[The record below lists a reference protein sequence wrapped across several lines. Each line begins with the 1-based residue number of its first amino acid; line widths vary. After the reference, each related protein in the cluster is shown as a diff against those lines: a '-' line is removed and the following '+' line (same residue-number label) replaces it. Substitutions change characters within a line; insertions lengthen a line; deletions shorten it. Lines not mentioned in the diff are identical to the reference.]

1 MEKIVFSDTVHVY
14 RTKLNMS
21 EFKSELLEICDEV
34 VKKQPK
40 VITDGF
46 GYNMITR
53 DIDFVGDVVLKNK
66 LDEVIQRGISS
77 CIEIYNSEVGEHN
90 LIETDGW
97 VNIVRAKDPVQGN
110 FKEGKEKYHIH
121 SEINKK
127 QNTFEP
133 TYTYVYYIQMPNNLK
148 NDDGVLYFKDKNDVE
163 FSILPEEDDLIIMCS
178 DVPHAPNKANDSTLD
193 RIVFAGNVG
202 IRFVKKNKSII

>member
-110 FKEGKEKYHIH
+110 FKEGKEKYHTH